1 MECFICPGKYDNT
14 IEHNCLGNLMDS
26 LLFQCVTEDV
36 EDGHAAVIDY
46 TLFHETISDFPTP
59 TSSFA
64 ENSHPFQ
71 GGDDL

>member
-1 MECFICPGKYDNT
+1 
-14 IEHNCLGNLMDS
+14 MDS